1 MSNIFFGYVFDMV
14 NILPHI
20 IPKAPNTTNKI
31 NPNQLPLVALLL
43 FIANA
48 K

>member
-1 MSNIFFGYVFDMV
+1 MSNIFFNHMFDMV